1 MRTGVSS
8 IKTRLIIL
16 MITMA
21 LAIAIA
27 VSAVHLNGLVNTWLD
42 GVKERVELTAQ
53 QVRTTLTQRLSQQT
67 EEEGITPE
75 EAKRRWYAAVAADTD
90 LQQLLERSMAQSSAI
105 LEISIADENGVI
117 LNCSNHG
124 RVGSKQAQNPPL
136 DSLLAMGPIG
146 RFWTTLREKVEYQY
160 RLPLGIPSSPKPV
173 FQVEVLVSSVLL
185 QAAVAPHM
193 IGIATVSALAVLVA
207 IALSLLAANMALA
220 PMQQVDRALDDI
232 AQGTPAVVRDPG
244 TTTKEFAVVQ
254 SKLTLLGEQFR
265 GAQQL
270 LQKLED
276 AILLFDSDENLILA
290 GEPAHRLLGFSRSDL
305 KGKSLRDLF
314 PPATELGG
322 ALRNAIHL
330 QLPFEKRPFTWDR
343 RGQAPMRLSV
353 TVELLPGPDG
363 PKSRSGALVSIRD
376 AEGRKQVQSQLDL
389 SERLTAIGR
398 LTGGVAHEIKNPL
411 NAIALRLEVL
421 RAKLN
426 DQVDG
431 ASEEI
436 DIIASEV
443 TRLDRVVKTFLDFNR
458 PVTLN
463 LVDVD
468 VVDLVTEIATFVR
481 PEAEAVNVQI
491 NQVAEQGPFLMHA
504 DRDLLKQAMLN
515 VLKNGVEAMSQSG
528 GSMRVK
534 IERPFT
540 TSRGG
545 GQCIVS
551 FSDSGPGIPEANR
564 DKIFQLYFST
574 KTKGSGIGLA
584 MAYRVAQLHGG
595 KIDFTSEPGK
605 GTTFLFVLPLL
616 EGRPAEVA
624 AV

>member
-8 IKTRLIIL
+8 IKTRLVIL

-67 EEEGITPE
+67 EEEGITAE
-75 EAKRRWYAAVAADTD
+75 EAKRRWYAAVTADTD

-117 LNCSNHG
+117 LNSSNNS
-124 RVGSKQAQNPPL
+124 RVGAKQVDNPPL

-146 RFWTTLREKVEYQY
+146 RFWTTLRKRVEYQY
-160 RLPLGIPSSPKPV
+160 RLPLGIPGSPKPV

-232 AQGTPAVVRDPG
+232 AEGMPAVVRDPG

-314 PPATELGG
+314 PPATELGA

-353 TVELLPGPDG
+353 TVELLPGSG
-363 PKSRSGALVSIRD
+363 RNARSGALVSIRD

-426 DQVDG
+426 DQVEG
-431 ASEEI
+431 GSEEI

-468 VVDLVTEIATFVR
+468 VVDLVTEIVTFVR
-481 PEAEAVNVQI
+481 PEAEAVHVQI
-491 NQVAEQGPFLMHA
+491 NQVAEPGPFLMHA

-515 VLKNGVEAMSQSG
+515 VLKNGVEAMSASG
-528 GSMRVK
+528 GVMRVK
-534 IERPFT
+534 VERPFT

-551 FSDSGPGIPEANR
+551 FSDSGPGIPEGNR

-616 EGRPAEVA
+616 ENRGETVPA
-624 AV
+624 